1 MTPVPPGSL
10 TVPSSPSQQ
19 FPLQRLSFGVQNC
32 HYYTSL
38 AVLEACN
45 GPGTS
50 RPGHVALVLEDI
62 HFIFPQSQEVTDYQ
76 FCAPSISVDWCPVQ

>member
-1 MTPVPPGSL
+1 MTPAPPGSL
-10 TVPSSPSQQ
+10 TVPPLPLGQQ
-19 FPLQRLSFGVQNC
+19 FPLQRLSFGVQNW
-32 HYYTSL
+32 HYTSL
-38 AVLEACN
+38 AALEACN

-76 FCAPSISVDWCPVQ
+76 FCAPSISAD